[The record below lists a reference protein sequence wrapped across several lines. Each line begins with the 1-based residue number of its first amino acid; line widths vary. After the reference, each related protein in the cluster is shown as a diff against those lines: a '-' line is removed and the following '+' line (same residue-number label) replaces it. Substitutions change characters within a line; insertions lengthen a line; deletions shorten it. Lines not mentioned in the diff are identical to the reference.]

1 MFKYTVGLLEFLISG
16 NNNILNNKDI
26 FKGKDIIIVLLK
38 AYSKEKIATALF
50 LLLNIISDFNS
61 KNNQRNDAYL
71 RDFFTRIFNS
81 CCNINNLLLKHQL
94 ILFISNCYLLFYEID
109 SDTFESHILFLFS
122 CLFET
127 NSSLISNSSSE
138 QIQYFF
144 NKKSA
149 KKIIKIL
156 N

>member
-26 FKGKDIIIVLLK
+26 FNEKDIIIVLMK

-50 LLLNIISDFNS
+50 LSLNIISDFNS

-109 SDTFESHILFLFS
+109 SDAFESHILFLF
-122 CLFET
+122 
-127 NSSLISNSSSE
+127 N
-138 QIQYFF
+138 
-144 NKKSA
+144 
-149 KKIIKIL
+149 
-156 N
+156 